1 MEIFLDK
8 TAQAQTCIYKENI
21 AGGTEM
27 LEKLK
32 DLLSKVVPDVD
43 MANVNED
50 TRLSEDLGFDSLA
63 LLMLSMEIEDA
74 FKFKFTEFVRFET
87 VGDVCRYL
95 EEKIK

>member
-1 MEIFLDK
+1 
-8 TAQAQTCIYKENI
+8 
-21 AGGTEM
+21 M

-32 DLLSKVVPDVD
+32 ELLSKVVPDVD
-43 MANVNED
+43 MANVNKD